1 MSALSFSS
9 DDEDVVSTP
18 DHVELL
24 QSQPPITDAFA
35 GSQLEFIAVPRT
47 DEMHVV
53 RERLALVGAVG
64 RDHVDHTVDHEPLAC
79 RTAGMDAVVAVGE
92 IVAVLVEHADFGTSG
107 NDDPP
112 VPVLHLG
119 RLGNK
124 AFGHGFA
131 PSRSS

>member
-1 MSALSFSS
+1 MRALYFSS
-9 DDEDVVSTP
+9 NDEDVVSTP

-24 QSQPPITDAFA
+24 QSQPPVTDAFA

-53 RERLALVGAVG
+53 RERLALV
-64 RDHVDHTVDHEPLAC
+64 
-79 RTAGMDAVVAVGE
+79 VAVGE
-92 IVAVLVEHADFGTSG
+92 IVAVLVEHADFGASG

-124 AFGHGFA
+124 AFGHGSLPHNHPRMELPA
-131 PSRSS
+131 VESRFCGPAARRIRGRA